1 MKVTVIKQ
9 YQDKYTGEKHFPG
22 EVLSVSAERMA
33 ELALKEVIDKIP
45 TPEDHIPEEPVSK
58 EPEEEVIEETK
69 EEVVEEPKKARKP
82 AAKKRTTRKKG

>member
-1 MKVTVIKQ
+1 MKVKVIKQ
-9 YQDKYTGEKHFPG
+9 YQDKYTGGKHFPG

-45 TPEDHIPEEPVSK
+45 SPEDPVPEEPVSE
-58 EPEEEVIEETK
+58 EPEPK
-69 EEVVEEPKKARKP
+69 VEEPKEEAVEEPIKARKP